1 MKWIL
6 RILVIIVVLIAVIF
20 AIGFVLPA
28 HTTHTRTITLKQSPE
43 KVFAVLADIPNMPK
57 WNRNMEKV
65 EVLPPVDGKETTRQ
79 TFKGGMDMI
88 ITTTE
93 SSPPNHLVRAL
104 GDSNGPFSGS
114 WTYEIAATPDGGS
127 QVALTEQSEIP
138 NPFFRFM
145 MKLFGPTKYMDEHL
159 EDLAKHFGESVTIR

>member
-1 MKWIL
+1 MKWTL
-6 RILVIIVVLIAVIF
+6 RILVIIVALIALIF
-20 AIGFVLPA
+20 AIGVVLPA

-57 WNRNMEKV
+57 WNRNMETA
-65 EVLPPVDGKETTRQ
+65 ELLTPVDGKETTRQ

-93 SSPPNHLVRAL
+93 SVPPNHLVRSL
-104 GDSNGPFSGS
+104 GDGNEPFTGS
-114 WTYEIAATPDGGS
+114 WTYGITATPDGGS
-127 QVALTEQSEIP
+127 QVALTEQSDIS

-145 MKLFGPTKYMDEHL
+145 VKVFDPTKYMDEHL
-159 EDLAKHFGESVTIR
+159 QDLGKHFGESVTVR

>member
-6 RILVIIVVLIAVIF
+6 RTLGFVILLLVLMLVI
-20 AIGFVLPA
+20 GFTLPA
-28 HTTHTRTITLKQSPE
+28 HTSHTRTIALKQPPE
-43 KVFAVLADIPNMPK
+43 KVFAVLTDIPGMPK

-65 EVLPPVDGKETTRQ
+65 EMLTPVDGKETTRQ

-93 SSPPNHLVRAL
+93 SSPPSHLVREL
-104 GDSNGPFSGS
+104 GDEDGPFNGS
-114 WTYEIAATPDGGS
+114 WRYGIVLTPDGGS

-138 NPFFRFM
+138 NPFFRVM
-145 MKLFGPTKYMDEHL
+145 IKLFGPTKYIDEHL
-159 EDLAKHFGESVTIR
+159 EDLAKRFGETATIR

>member
-1 MKWIL
+1 MKWII
-6 RILVIIVVLIAVIF
+6 RIVVIIVVLGALIF
-20 AIGFVLPA
+20 AIGFILPS
-28 HTTHTRTITLKQSPE
+28 HTTHTRTITLKQPPE
-43 KVFAVLADIPNMPK
+43 KVFAMLADIPNMPK

-65 EVLPPVDGKETTRQ
+65 EILTPVDGKETTRQ
-79 TFKGGMDMI
+79 TFKGGMDMV

-114 WTYEIAATPDGGS
+114 WTYGIAAAPDGGS

-145 MKLFGPTKYMDEHL
+145 VKIFGPTKYMDEHL
-159 EDLAKHFGESVTIR
+159 QDLGKQFGESVTVR

>member
-20 AIGFVLPA
+20 AIGYILPA
-28 HTTHTRTITLKQSPE
+28 HTTHTRTIALKQSPE
-43 KVFAVLADIPNMPK
+43 KVFAVLADVPNMPK

-65 EVLPPVDGKETTRQ
+65 EVLVPVDGKETTRQ
-79 TFKGGMDMI
+79 TFKGGMDMV

-93 SSPPNHLVRAL
+93 SSPPNHLVRTAV
-104 GDSNGPFSGS
+104 DSGGSFSGS
-114 WTYEIAATPDGGS
+114 WTYGITATPDNGS
-127 QVALTEQSEIP
+127 QVALTEQSEVP

-145 MKLFGPTKYMDEHL
+145 MKVFSPTKYMDEHL
-159 EDLAKHFGESVTIR
+159 EDLAKQFGESATVH

>member
-1 MKWIL
+1 MKWII
-6 RILVIIVVLIAVIF
+6 RILVIIVVLIAIIF
-20 AIGFVLPA
+20 AIGFALPA
-28 HTTHTRTITLKQSPE
+28 HTTHTRTIQLKQPPE
-43 KVFAVLADIPNMPK
+43 KVFAVLTDVPNLPK

-65 EVLPPVDGKETTRQ
+65 EVLTPVDGKETTRE

-93 SSPPNHLVRAL
+93 SSPPNRLVRTI
-104 GDSNGPFSGS
+104 GDTDGPFSGS
-114 WTYEIAATPDGGS
+114 WTYEIGAVPDSGS

-145 MKLFGPTKYMDEHL
+145 VKIFGPTKYMDEHL
-159 EDLAKHFGESVTIR
+159 EDLGKQFGETVTVR

>member
-6 RILVIIVVLIAVIF
+6 RILVIIIVLVAVIF
-20 AIGFVLPA
+20 AIGYALPA
-28 HTTHTRTITLKQSPE
+28 HTTHTRTIALKQSPE

-65 EVLPPVDGKETTRQ
+65 EVLASVDGKETTRQ

-104 GDSNGPFSGS
+104 GDSDEPFSGS
-114 WTYEIAATPDGGS
+114 WTYGITATPDGGS
-127 QVALTEQSEIP
+127 QVALTEQSEVP

-145 MKLFGPTKYMDEHL
+145 LKLFGPTKYIDQHL
-159 EDLAKHFGESVTIR
+159 EDLAKQFGESSTIR

>member
-6 RILVIIVVLIAVIF
+6 RILVIVVALIALIF
-20 AIGFVLPA
+20 AIGFLLPA
-28 HTTHTRTITLKQSPE
+28 HTTHTRTIQLKQPPE

-65 EVLPPVDGKETTRQ
+65 EVLAPVDGKETTRQ

-93 SSPPNHLVRAL
+93 SSPPNHLVRTL
-104 GDSNGPFSGS
+104 GDSSGPFSGS
-114 WTYEIAATPDGGS
+114 WTYEIAPTSDGGS

-145 MKLFGPTKYMDEHL
+145 VKLFGPTKYMDEHL
-159 EDLAKHFGESVTIR
+159 EDLGKQFGESVTIR